1 MCQGIDVI
9 MTVKIRQEGS
19 SIVNNNI
26 VHDIAVV
33 EDIYDKFKVHFTL
46 LKSEQRRSQIEI
58 AIIKCDI

>member
-1 MCQGIDVI
+1 

-19 SIVNNNI
+19 SIVNNI

>member
-9 MTVKIRQEGS
+9 MTAKIRQEGS
-19 SIVNNNI
+19 SIVNNI

>member
-19 SIVNNNI
+19 SIVNNI